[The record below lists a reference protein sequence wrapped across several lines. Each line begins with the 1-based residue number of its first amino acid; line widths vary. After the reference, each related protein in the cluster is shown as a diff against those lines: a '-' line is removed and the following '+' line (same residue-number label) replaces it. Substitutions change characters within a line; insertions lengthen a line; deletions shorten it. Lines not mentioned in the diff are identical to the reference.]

1 MNDVTIDRPEE
12 TPLPTRIAALA
23 ASVVTLVGVVALAT
37 YGGIFGSGAGGA
49 RLELAGRA
57 VVEVEGER
65 RMLDGGTHDLAEGAT
80 VELVDGSGVVR
91 LPGGSSVELRS
102 SRGVADDS
110 HLLVDAVPVLLAG
123 DALVE
128 TGDRALRLEAA
139 GTTFGVDADSAARLA
154 ASTGASV
161 ATYRGGVAVASGG
174 RTLAGGVPALRQ
186 AAVPGTGLVPRRP
199 DPIAIAPE
207 PDPWDRRHLGDAIE
221 LSVQL
226 DRRSAGFTASV
237 RGDSVSTAG
246 VLRVALTELAAEPA
260 VNRGALDDGRSPGE
274 HLIGVGI
281 ALLADGG
288 TFEERWQAALGFR
301 DDGADWGIVALDG
314 GVTRGP
320 LLDLLDRAVDRSPIL
335 FASLPVGTGVDPT
348 ALDAPPPPA
357 PTDPDRPPPD
367 ENPPP
372 PDPDDPSPSPTPLPR
387 TTEPLEPITD
397 PVLEPLEPITD
408 PVLEPLEPITDPVDD
423 LLGGILEPVS
433 SSGGGEPLAPATD
446 PVEEVVDV
454 AGGTA
459 GGELG
464 GS

>member
-12 TPLPTRIAALA
+12 TPLPVRVAALA
-23 ASVVTLVGVVALAT
+23 ASVVTLISVVALAT
-37 YGGIFGSGAGGA
+37 YGGILGSGADGA

-57 VVEVEGER
+57 VLEVDGER
-65 RMLDGGTHDLAEGAT
+65 RVLDGGTHDLAQGAT

-102 SRGVADDS
+102 SRGEADDS
-110 HLLVDAVPVLLAG
+110 LLLVGAAPALLAG

-128 TGDRALRLEAA
+128 TGDGALEVAAA
-139 GTTFGVDADSAARLA
+139 GTTFGVGADSAARLA

-161 ATYRGGVAVASGG
+161 ATYRGDVAVTSGG
-174 RTLAGGVPALRQ
+174 RTVDGGVPALRQ
-186 AAVPGTGLVPRRP
+186 AAVPGIGLVPRQP
-199 DPIAIAPE
+199 DPIAIAAD

-237 RGDSVSTAG
+237 RGDSASTAG
-246 VLRVALTELAAEPA
+246 VLRRALPELADQPVVTRA
-260 VNRGALDDGRSPGE
+260 ALDESRSPGE
-274 HLIGVGI
+274 HLIGLGI
-281 ALLADGG
+281 ALLADEGS
-288 TFEERWQAALGFR
+288 FADRWQAALGFR
-301 DDGADWGIVALDG
+301 DEGADWGIVALDQ

-348 ALDAPPPPA
+348 ALDPPPA
-357 PTDPDRPPPD
+357 PPGTGPPPPPGGSPP
-367 ENPPP
+367 PPP
-372 PDPDDPSPSPTPLPR
+372 PDPEDPSPTPLPR
-387 TTEPLEPITD
+387 TTEPVQPITD

-408 PVLEPLEPITDPVDD
+408 PILEPLEPVTDPVDD

-433 SSGGGEPLAPATD
+433 PSGGDGSASPATEGVD
-446 PVEEVVDV
+446 DVVDDV
-454 AGGTA
+454 GDTA
-459 GGELG
+459 DGLVG